1 MNDIIPGGYSE
12 LLTEI
17 KQRIRS
23 AQYEALKAVNKELIG
38 LYWDIGQIIVQ
49 RQKGRTWGKSI
60 VTKLASDLQ
69 EEFPGIGGFSSSNL
83 WRARL
88 FYETYADHPKLAP
101 LVREIAWS
109 HNVLIFEKCR
119 DDLER
124 EFYITATKKFGWT
137 KNVLL
142 HQIENKSYEK
152 YLLNQTNF
160 DRTVPDSIKN
170 QAKLAV
176 KDHYTFDFLELSD
189 EHSEHQLEQALIIN
203 IRNFLCEMGFSFAFL
218 GNQFRLTV
226 DDEDFFID
234 LLLYHRELR
243 CLVAI
248 ELKIGDFKPE
258 YKGKMEF
265 YLNLMNDRVKL
276 PHENDS
282 IGIIICKNKKR
293 TIVEYAL
300 KTSVHPIGVSTYSI
314 SPELP
319 ESYKKL
325 LPDAKTIARKL
336 QEFNLYNENDL
347 DNNSATEESSAIAS
361 VGKKY
366 KTTKEKPVNFEV
378 RSNGK

>member
-1 MNDIIPGGYSE
+1 MSNITPIGYAE
-12 LLTEI
+12 LLSDI

-23 AQYEALKAVNKELIG
+23 AQYEALKAVNKELIA
-38 LYWDIGQIIVQ
+38 LYWDIGKSIVEK
-49 RQKGRTWGKSI
+49 QKKTGWGKSVVI
-60 VTKLASDLQ
+60 QLAKDLQ

-88 FYETYADHPKLAP
+88 FYETYADKPKLAP

-109 HNVLIFEKCR
+109 HNVLIFEKCK
-119 DDLER
+119 DAHER
-124 EFYITATKKFGWT
+124 QFYIMATKKFGWS
-137 KNVLL
+137 KNVLI

-160 DRTVPDSIKN
+160 DKTVPENIRH

-176 KDHYTFDFLELSD
+176 KDHYTFDFLELAD
-189 EHSEHQLEQALIIN
+189 EHSEHQLEQALIKN
-203 IRNFLCEMGFSFAFL
+203 IRNFLCEMGYSFAFL

-226 DDEDFFID
+226 DEEDFFID
-234 LLLYHRELR
+234 LLLYHRELQ

-265 YLNLMNDRVKL
+265 YLNLLNDKIKL
-276 PHENDS
+276 PRENDS

-300 KTSVHPIGVSTYSI
+300 KKSVHPIGVSTYSI
-314 SPELP
+314 SPALP
-319 ESYKKL
+319 ASYKNI

-336 QEFNLYNENDL
+336 QAFNL
-347 DNNSATEESSAIAS
+347 NSVDEEAD
-361 VGKKY
+361 G
-366 KTTKEKPVNFEV
+366 
-378 RSNGK
+378 NG

>member
-1 MNDIIPGGYSE
+1 MSDITPSGYLE
-12 LLTEI
+12 LLADI

-23 AQYEALKAVNKELIG
+23 AQYEALKAVNKELIA
-38 LYWDIGQIIVQ
+38 LYWDIGRIIQ
-49 RQKGRTWGKSI
+49 ERQKGNTWGNA
-60 VTKLASDLQ
+60 VVEHLADDLHK
-69 EEFPGIGGFSSSNL
+69 EFPGIQGFY
-83 WRARL
+83 ARNIWYMRD
-88 FYETYADHPKLAP
+88 FYITYFENKKLQP
-101 LVREIAWS
+101 LVAEISWTK
-109 HNVLIFEKCR
+109 HLIIMAQCK

-265 YLNLMNDRVKL
+265 YLNLLNDSVKL

-282 IGIIICKNKKR
+282 IG
-293 TIVEYAL
+293 
-300 KTSVHPIGVSTYSI
+300 VSTYSI
-314 SPELP
+314 SPALP

-336 QEFNLYNENDL
+336 QAFNLGNENDL
-347 DNNSATEESSAIAS
+347 GNNSATEKSSVIAS

-366 KTTKEKPVNFEV
+366 KSTKEKSANFEV

>member
-1 MNDIIPGGYSE
+1 MNDITPSGYSE
-12 LLTEI
+12 LLADI

-23 AQYEALKAVNKELIG
+23 AQYEALKAVNKELIA
-38 LYWDIGQIIVQ
+38 LYWDIGRIIQ
-49 RQKGRTWGKSI
+49 ERQKGNTWGNA
-60 VTKLASDLQ
+60 VVEHLADDLHK
-69 EEFPGIGGFSSSNL
+69 EFPGIQGFS
-83 WRARL
+83 ARNIWYMRD
-88 FYETYADHPKLAP
+88 FYITYFENKKLQP
-101 LVREIAWS
+101 LVAEISWTK
-109 HNVLIFEKCR
+109 HLIIMAQCK

-265 YLNLMNDRVKL
+265 YLNLLNGRVKL
-276 PHENDS
+276 PYENDS

-314 SPELP
+314 SPALP

-336 QEFNLYNENDL
+336 QEFNLDNENDL
-347 DNNSATEESSAIAS
+347 GNNSATEKSSVIAS
-361 VGKKY
+361 VGRKLR
-366 KTTKEKPVNFEV
+366 
-378 RSNGK
+378 RSRKSLKS

>member
-1 MNDIIPGGYSE
+1 MNDIESGGYLE
-12 LLTEI
+12 LLADI

-23 AQYEALKAVNKELIG
+23 AQYEALRAVNKELIG
-38 LYWDIGQIIVQ
+38 LYWDIGRSIQE
-49 RQKGRTWGKSI
+49 RQKGNTWGKA
-60 VTKLASDLQ
+60 VVEHLADDLQ
-69 EEFPGIGGFSSSNL
+69 KEFPGIQGFS
-83 WRARL
+83 ARNIWYMRD
-88 FYETYADHPKLAP
+88 FYITYFENKKLQP
-101 LVREIAWS
+101 LVAEISWTK
-109 HNVLIFEKCR
+109 HLIIMAQCK

-124 EFYITATKKFGWT
+124 EFYITTTKKFGWT
-137 KNVLL
+137 KNVLI

-160 DRTVPDSIKN
+160 DKTLPDSIKN

-176 KDHYTFDFLELSD
+176 KDHYTFDFLELAD
-189 EHSEHQLEQALIIN
+189 EHSEHQLEEALIIN
-203 IRNFLCEMGFSFAFL
+203 IRNFLCEMGFCFAFL
-218 GNQFRLTV
+218 GNQFKVTV

-234 LLLYHRELR
+234 LLFYHRDLQ

-265 YLNLMNDRVKL
+265 YLNLLNDRVKL
-276 PHENDS
+276 PYENDS

-314 SPELP
+314 SPALP

-336 QEFNLYNENDL
+336 QAFNLDNENDL

-366 KTTKEKPVNFEV
+366 KTTREKP
-378 RSNGK
+378 SNKDGGK

>member
-1 MNDIIPGGYSE
+1 MNDIESGGYLE
-12 LLTEI
+12 LLADI

-23 AQYEALKAVNKELIG
+23 AQYEALKAVNKELIA
-38 LYWDIGQIIVQ
+38 LYWDIGRIIQ
-49 RQKGRTWGKSI
+49 ERQKGSTWGKA
-60 VTKLASDLQ
+60 VVEHLADDLQ
-69 EEFPGIGGFSSSNL
+69 KEFPGIQGFS
-83 WRARL
+83 ARNIWYMRD
-88 FYETYADHPKLAP
+88 FYVTYFENQKLQP
-101 LVREIAWS
+101 LVAEISWTK
-109 HNVLIFEKCR
+109 HLIIMTQCK

-160 DRTVPDSIKN
+160 DKTVPDSIKN

-176 KDHYTFDFLELSD
+176 KDHYTFDFLELAD

-265 YLNLMNDRVKL
+265 YLNLLNDMVKL

-314 SPELP
+314 SPALP

-336 QEFNLYNENDL
+336 QAFNLYNENDL
-347 DNNSATEESSAIAS
+347 DNNSANEESSAIAS
-361 VGKKY
+361 VGKKF
-366 KTTKEKPVNFEV
+366 KKIKEKPEKFEV
-378 RSNGK
+378 RK